1 MFNFWKTCGSSDA
14 DITTQYVLVRDPLP
28 TSECNTEDIK
38 AAISKTRKEIQEEI
52 NKKNV
57 LRELKEAKEKEEVRF
72 SIEQNNLEKRNT
84 LVQQQLD
91 EQEIDEFRGKKP
103 LQTEEWLTNLREW
116 IFLPDKFKIIQKG
129 LKTSAAAEI
138 EYCFD
143 LLEKD
148 LVTYASDQIANHAI
162 QSLMKQ
168 LNSEQL
174 ASTFDLLFTVDSIV
188 ALSCNSFSNHVLQQ
202 FLQQAPSKLLNKAID
217 IINTKGTSL
226 LEMACDNIGNH
237 VIQCCIKL
245 SPSNLHEMSEVLSDP
260 NILPRLATNRFG
272 NHVLRCIIS
281 NELSDTLREAL
292 WLHWVSL
299 SFNKFGNLCIQQFIS
314 KIPAEY
320 LEKHA
325 NDLASHLRD
334 FACDKFANHVLQ
346 GYVDQAVRYSNDN
359 TIFIIVNAMKE
370 DIFELGKCVE
380 NCLYIQ
386 SIFILINLFFSNKS
400 KQLSLTFSKRFIFLF

>member
-1 MFNFWKTCGSSDA
+1 MLNFWKTCGSSDA

-28 TSECNTEDIK
+28 TSKCNTEDIK

-162 QSLMKQ
+162 QALMKQ

-226 LEMACDNIGNH
+226 LEIACDIIGNH
-237 VIQCCIKL
+237 VIHH
-245 SPSNLHEMSEVLSDP
+245 SNR
-260 NILPRLATNRFG
+260 I
-272 NHVLRCIIS
+272 
-281 NELSDTLREAL
+281 
-292 WLHWVSL
+292 
-299 SFNKFGNLCIQQFIS
+299 
-314 KIPAEY
+314 
-320 LEKHA
+320 
-325 NDLASHLRD
+325 
-334 FACDKFANHVLQ
+334 
-346 GYVDQAVRYSNDN
+346 
-359 TIFIIVNAMKE
+359 
-370 DIFELGKCVE
+370 
-380 NCLYIQ
+380 
-386 SIFILINLFFSNKS
+386 
-400 KQLSLTFSKRFIFLF
+400 LTFLNIF